1 MTALFLF
8 RSCKAIGGIV
18 LLTTATAGMVYAQSP
33 AAAGVLTEF
42 PADTQPLN
50 RKTIEERLSGQ
61 VYTGTNA
68 AGIQWRAEYK
78 DSGYVF
84 LNIANGARDSGTW
97 RSEEGRVCIEYRG
110 TFPSGCSELRANSEA
125 LYAKRDNATA
135 VLVMRKQ

>member
-1 MTALFLF
+1 MTASFLF
-8 RSCKAIGGIV
+8 RNCKAIGGIV
-18 LLTTATAGMVYAQSP
+18 LLTIATAGVACAQSP

-50 RKTIEERLSGQ
+50 RKAIEERLSGQ

-97 RSEEGRVCIEYRG
+97 RAEEGRVCIEYRG

-125 LYAKRDNATA
+125 LYAKRDNSAA
-135 VLVMRKQ
+135 VIVMRKQ

>member
-1 MTALFLF
+1 MTASFLF

-18 LLTTATAGMVYAQSP
+18 LLTIATAGVAYAQSA

-42 PADTQPLN
+42 PADAQPLN
-50 RKTIEERLSGQ
+50 RKAIEERLGGQ

-97 RSEEGRVCIEYRG
+97 RAEEGRVCIEYRG

-125 LYAKRDNATA
+125 LYAKRDNSAA
-135 VLVMRKQ
+135 VIVMRKQ

>member
-1 MTALFLF
+1 MTASFLF

-18 LLTTATAGMVYAQSP
+18 LLTIATAGVAYAQSA

-42 PADTQPLN
+42 PADAQPLN
-50 RKTIEERLSGQ
+50 RKAIEERLSGQ
-61 VYTGTNA
+61 VYIGTNA

-84 LNIANGARDSGTW
+84 LNMANGARDSGTW
-97 RSEEGRVCIEYRG
+97 RAEEGRVCIEYRG

-125 LYAKRDNATA
+125 LYAKRENATA